1 MVQAEFYEKID
12 SKVRRQQ
19 ITSVDQLQVEVEQ
32 TLRVIK
38 DRFSQDCERAEQLW
52 REHVQSKI
60 FKIIEELISHKGS
73 QMDVQLRLLS
83 EKVKLSE
90 QSVQEVKL
98 EKQESQGDAR
108 LEKEAMETERSE
120 LIKNEKVLEHKVKQ
134 LEAKM

>member
-98 EKQESQGDAR
+98 EK
-108 LEKEAMETERSE
+108 
-120 LIKNEKVLEHKVKQ
+120 
-134 LEAKM
+134 